1 MGAITAKGP
10 GTVHVPGF
18 FPLMNN
24 CFVAQHRKRICT
36 NAKNRLYSVKIRIL
50 SGISPYLSCRSA
62 QYMKINSIVSLVPAP
77 ANIMNW
83 AFMMPLPNN
92 QRRLNMGNSIRIDK
106 NGVAID
112 NDTDNGA
119 ENLHDVPDRQSP
131 HVRRPWP
138 PMNQEQDQDSQ
149 QDQDQAQVVRQDQEP
164 WPWEGQDSRPRELAA
179 LREQHPTE
187 ELDSLEAEEDSE
199 DEGFG
204 EDHADSEDEHLRQ
217 DE

>member
-1 MGAITAKGP
+1 
-10 GTVHVPGF
+10 
-18 FPLMNN
+18 
-24 CFVAQHRKRICT
+24 
-36 NAKNRLYSVKIRIL
+36 
-50 SGISPYLSCRSA
+50 
-62 QYMKINSIVSLVPAP
+62 MKINSIVSLVPAP
-77 ANIMNW
+77 ANIMNR

-138 PMNQEQDQDSQ
+138 PMNQEQDSQ
-149 QDQDQAQVVRQDQEP
+149 QDQDQAQVVR
-164 WPWEGQDSRPRELAA
+164 QDSRPRELAA

-187 ELDSLEAEEDSE
+187 ELDPLEAEEDSE

-204 EDHADSEDEHLRQ
+204 EDHADSEDKHLRE